1 MKMILNKLPTS
12 GDAFF
17 DNLAK
22 EKVWLSSADAAQFLG
37 LTQNALRILAC
48 RGKVKFYK
56 IGRRLR
62 FLEADLEKLLKRGT

>member
-1 MKMILNKLPTS
+1 MNMVFSKLPSS
-12 GDAFF
+12 GNEIF
-17 DNLAK
+17 DITEM

-56 IGRRLR
+56 LGRRLR
-62 FLEADLEKLLKRGT
+62 FLKADLEQLLKKGT

>member
-1 MKMILNKLPTS
+1 MKMILNKLPVL

-37 LTQNALRILAC
+37 LTQNALRILVC

-56 IGRRLR
+56 MGRRLR
-62 FLEADLEKLLKRGT
+62 FLKSDLEKLFKKGN